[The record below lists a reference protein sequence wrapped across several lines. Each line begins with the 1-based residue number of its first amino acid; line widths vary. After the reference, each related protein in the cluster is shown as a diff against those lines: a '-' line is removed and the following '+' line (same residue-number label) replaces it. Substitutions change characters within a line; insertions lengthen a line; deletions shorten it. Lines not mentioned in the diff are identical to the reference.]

1 MRIVNRY
8 LALVRCRQPYVDW
21 TKTLPNSDVIA
32 SLGEEPRAYLLA
44 ENPRD
49 DLDLALAESWKRIFE
64 SELYA
69 WHTDENAWPRARTRE
84 LFDEWFEVTLASTV
98 EDLSPFELEVE
109 YFEF

>member
-1 MRIVNRY
+1 M
-8 LALVRCRQPYVDW
+8 
-21 TKTLPNSDVIA
+21 
-32 SLGEEPRAYLLA
+32 A

-69 WHTDENAWPRARTRE
+69 WHTDDNAWPRTRTRE

-98 EDLSPFELEVE
+98 EDLSPVELEVE

>member
-8 LALVRCRQPYVDW
+8 LALVRCRQPHVDW

-49 DLDLALAESWKRIFE
+49 DLDLALAESWMRIFE
-64 SELYA
+64 CELYA

-84 LFDEWFEVTLASTV
+84 LFEWFEVTLASTV
-98 EDLSPFELEVE
+98 EDLSPVELEVE
-109 YFEF
+109 EFDI